1 MVDFSL
7 ICLMTGGYP
16 FIHLPKGHHAY
27 FHDPVEPSGQPAR
40 SACSVKHML
49 PRIPG
54 RVQGIGARTCRS
66 AKCCT
71 KCLYFSFLWEPR
83 IVKCRTSFPEY
94 VGFIK
99 LISCFM
105 VNIEDGRLDQTPKGP
120 AKTPQ
125 QNFQTDLA
133 SCQAFRIP
141 FHFVWKPGNDAGYR
155 WKGWNWETIKKH
167 TGVTEITPDYD
178 KPW

>member
-1 MVDFSL
+1 MFDDRRVS
-7 ICLMTGGYP
+7 IYP
-16 FIHLPKGHHAY
+16 FTQRTSCLLSWPGGA
-27 FHDPVEPSGQPAR
+27 FR
-40 SACSVKHML
+40 SACSVSHML

-94 VGFIK
+94 VGFTK
-99 LISCFM
+99 LISIHFLLHGQHWGWK
-105 VNIEDGRLDQTPKGP
+105 VRPDPKGP
-120 AKTPQ
+120 AKTPH

-133 SCQAFRIP
+133 SCQAPRIP
-141 FHFVWKPGNDAGYR
+141 PHFAWKPGNDAGYR

-167 TGVTEITPDYD
+167 TDVTEITPDYD